1 MVHLFDDIRSLRH
14 PEKCYICKLINF
26 LIPFAFDGKKKIQ
39 ASKRRRNKTFRDFQF
54 KYFIEFAIV
63 LKKNSFILSDKPF
76 KNIFSYFFKDFRQ
89 NFVKTL

>member
-63 LKKNSFILSDKPF
+63 FKKKFFYFIRQTVQK
-76 KNIFSYFFKDFRQ
+76 YFFLF
-89 NFVKTL
+89 F